1 MYVLRLRR
9 PIPGVLTENLQ
20 IEKGINIMT
29 PIIEKTRE
37 LGELIA
43 NSEEMK
49 KVKEAEAAQEADE
62 NAKTLL
68 VEFNMNRM
76 NLGRDIQNG
85 KITEEEAVKL
95 NNEAFNKMVESS
107 ETIKAYVEAKK
118 ELDCV
123 VTEINGI
130 LNYYITGQ
138 TPGCSHDCSS
148 CGGCH

>member
-1 MYVLRLRR
+1 
-9 PIPGVLTENLQ
+9 
-20 IEKGINIMT
+20 MT

-107 ETIKAYVEAKK
+107 ETIKAYVDAKK
-118 ELDCV
+118 ELDRV
-123 VTEINGI
+123 VTEVNGI

>member
-1 MYVLRLRR
+1 MS
-9 PIPGVLTENLQ
+9 
-20 IEKGINIMT
+20 
-29 PIIEKTRE
+29 PIIEKARE

-49 KVKEAEAAQEADE
+49 RVKAAEAAQEADE

-95 NNEAFNKMVESS
+95 NNEAFGKLVASS
-107 ETIKAYVEAKK
+107 DTIKEFVDAKK
-118 ELDCV
+118 ELDRV
-123 VTEINGI
+123 VTEVNGI

>member
-1 MYVLRLRR
+1 
-9 PIPGVLTENLQ
+9 
-20 IEKGINIMT
+20 MT

-43 NSEEMK
+43 NSDEMK

-85 KITEEEAVKL
+85 KISEEEAVKL

-118 ELDCV
+118 ELDRV
-123 VTEINGI
+123 VTEVNGI

-138 TPGCSHDCSS
+138 APGCSHDCSS

>member
-1 MYVLRLRR
+1 
-9 PIPGVLTENLQ
+9 
-20 IEKGINIMT
+20 MT

-43 NSEEMK
+43 NSDEMK

-85 KITEEEAVKL
+85 KISEEEAVKL

-107 ETIKAYVEAKK
+107 ETIKSYVEAKK
-118 ELDCV
+118 ELDRV
-123 VTEINGI
+123 VTEVNGI

-138 TPGCSHDCSS
+138 APGCSHDCSS

>member
-1 MYVLRLRR
+1 
-9 PIPGVLTENLQ
+9 
-20 IEKGINIMT
+20 MT
-29 PIIEKTRE
+29 PIIEKARE

-95 NNEAFNKMVESS
+95 NNEAFNKLIESS
-107 ETIKAYVEAKK
+107 ETIKAYVDAKK
-118 ELDCV
+118 ELDRV
-123 VTEINGI
+123 VTEVNGI

-138 TPGCSHDCSS
+138 APGCSHDCSS

>member
-1 MYVLRLRR
+1 
-9 PIPGVLTENLQ
+9 
-20 IEKGINIMT
+20 MT

-85 KITEEEAVKL
+85 KISEEEAVKL

-118 ELDCV
+118 ELDRV
-123 VTEINGI
+123 VTEVNGI

-138 TPGCSHDCSS
+138 APGCSHDCSS